1 MEGEIFMV
9 DHLILNQKRKI
20 LDHINYAKERNLNKI
35 SALIVCNNEEMQKEL
50 LTWLIFNGYKVSLT
64 KDEVSV
70 LVIEW

>member
-1 MEGEIFMV
+1 MV
-9 DHLILNQKRKI
+9 DNLIAYQKRNI

-35 SALIVCNNEEMQKEL
+35 SAMIVCDNEEIQMEL

>member
-1 MEGEIFMV
+1 MV
-9 DHLILNQKRKI
+9 ENLIVNQKRKI

-35 SALIVCNNEEMQKEL
+35 SALIVCDNEEIQKEL
-50 LTWLIFNGYKVSLT
+50 LTWLIFHGYKVSLT